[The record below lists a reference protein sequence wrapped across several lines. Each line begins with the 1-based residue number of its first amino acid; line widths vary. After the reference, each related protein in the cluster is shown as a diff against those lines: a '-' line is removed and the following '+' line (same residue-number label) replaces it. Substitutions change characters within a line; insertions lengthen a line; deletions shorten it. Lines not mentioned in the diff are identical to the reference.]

1 VNRINATNPFR
12 CSPVGTNLKS
22 SEAYADQKLRIKFIE
37 SFRSLLS
44 KNESIDLCFQLQLI
58 AFIKGKL
65 CEITC
70 VEAKGFSATN
80 FSISGCL

>member
-1 VNRINATNPFR
+1 
-12 CSPVGTNLKS
+12 VGANLKS

-37 SFRSLLS
+37 FFRSLLS
-44 KNESIDLCFQLQLI
+44 KNESIDLCFQLQQLI